1 MKQETFEKAAKLKNE
16 LDSLNH
22 IVRFI
27 EEDEKHPF
35 AEGCKT
41 HSWSLITSESIRFN
55 TQGYF
60 VPERVRDKFDKI
72 INETILEI
80 KNEIEAL

>member
-16 LDSLNH
+16 LDALNN

-35 AEGCKT
+35 LEGRKT
-41 HSWSLITSESIRFN
+41 HRWSLITSELRFN

-60 VPERVRDKFDKI
+60 VP
-72 INETILEI
+72 
-80 KNEIEAL
+80 

>member
-27 EEDEKHPF
+27 EEDEKHPSVK
-35 AEGCKT
+35 GCKT
-41 HSWSLITSESIRFN
+41 HS
-55 TQGYF
+55 
-60 VPERVRDKFDKI
+60 
-72 INETILEI
+72 
-80 KNEIEAL
+80 